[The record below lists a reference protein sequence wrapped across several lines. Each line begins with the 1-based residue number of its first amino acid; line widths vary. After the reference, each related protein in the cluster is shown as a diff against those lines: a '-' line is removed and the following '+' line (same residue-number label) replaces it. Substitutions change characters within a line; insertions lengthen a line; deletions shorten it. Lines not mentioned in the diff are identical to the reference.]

1 MTSHSQLQVII
12 SCVFWS
18 LSNLPKL
25 MTRITQLFQINDD
38 EILKKNYCV
47 YFQVTIENLQVEL
60 GKRDSQVNQL
70 QNEKSELL
78 HKKRHL
84 QKEIDNLQTKLFSI
98 ESMESSEVSLSLI
111 ILWENDLTIK
121 HSSSM
126 RTDCAITRPNSE
138 PVSDCGQTDTCEN
151 ITSPCG
157 R

>member
-1 MTSHSQLQVII
+1 
-12 SCVFWS
+12 
-18 LSNLPKL
+18 

-98 ESMESSEVSLSLI
+98 ESMKSSEVSSSLI
-111 ILWENDLTIK
+111 ILWKNDLTIK
-121 HSSSM
+121 
-126 RTDCAITRPNSE
+126 
-138 PVSDCGQTDTCEN
+138 VF
-151 ITSPCG
+151 ITSKWIDIHSN
-157 R
+157 